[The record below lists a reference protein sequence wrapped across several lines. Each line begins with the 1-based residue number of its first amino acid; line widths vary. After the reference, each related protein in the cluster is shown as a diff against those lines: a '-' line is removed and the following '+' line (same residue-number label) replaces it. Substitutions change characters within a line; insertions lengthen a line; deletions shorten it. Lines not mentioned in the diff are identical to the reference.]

1 MDKIFW
7 NTPPATDAHVWT
19 APRAVEAAAVRTMDG
34 EAEKFLFYR
43 GVGHIDAPLRI
54 SRDDP
59 AQELVLRSQLAPGI
73 GGDRGL
79 PVGSLWL
86 VDIRADGSVAFRDI
100 PPVSLAGSGN
110 VVARIPSLF
119 PPADYSA
126 GNLERLQES
135 LGAALVAAGL
145 FGDEAR
151 ALLNTWELSYFKS
164 AGLRLFFIVPR
175 AWTDSHLPLDVSAP
189 AEIDRVMVG
198 RIELVTPAQRG
209 LLRQIGLMTREN
221 LEADAGLLRTN
232 CNGSILRN
240 LNGAPAR
247 AEGGGLLQEVNSG
260 AMTLEQFGV
269 AVPRS
274 YELYLRLGRFRNALL
289 LDEAARRPT
298 AGLTA
303 FISQYDLAA
312 YQPEVLSGDTLSRA
326 DGEAVVRSPVP

>member
-1 MDKIFW
+1 
-7 NTPPATDAHVWT
+7 
-19 APRAVEAAAVRTMDG
+19 
-34 EAEKFLFYR
+34 
-43 GVGHIDAPLRI
+43 
-54 SRDDP
+54 
-59 AQELVLRSQLAPGI
+59 
-73 GGDRGL
+73 
-79 PVGSLWL
+79 
-86 VDIRADGSVAFRDI
+86 
-100 PPVSLAGSGN
+100 
-110 VVARIPSLF
+110 
-119 PPADYSA
+119 
-126 GNLERLQES
+126 
-135 LGAALVAAGL
+135 
-145 FGDEAR
+145 
-151 ALLNTWELSYFKS
+151 
-164 AGLRLFFIVPR
+164 
-175 AWTDSHLPLDVSAP
+175 
-189 AEIDRVMVG
+189 
-198 RIELVTPAQRG
+198 
-209 LLRQIGLMTREN
+209 MTREN